1 MKQVWSKQQGMSLW
15 GVLAGVFGALFVFW
29 IAIKV
34 VPEYLEAG
42 TVQKCL
48 EDARAGGGTNFA
60 NVQQRFG
67 ACLDVNSI
75 RDGVTSSDIVL
86 RGSVVTL
93 SWKKHIPI
101 AGNASLLLEFEAQA
115 PK

>member
-1 MKQVWSKQQGMSLW
+1 
-15 GVLAGVFGALFVFW
+15 LFVFW

-34 VPEYLEAG
+34 APEYMEAN

-48 EDARAGGGTNFA
+48 EDARASVGSNMNFA
-60 NVQQRFG
+60 TVQQRFT

-75 RDGVTSSDIVL
+75 RDGVTAKDIAL
-86 RGSVVTL
+86 SGSVVTL
-93 SWKKHIPI
+93 SWKKQIPI